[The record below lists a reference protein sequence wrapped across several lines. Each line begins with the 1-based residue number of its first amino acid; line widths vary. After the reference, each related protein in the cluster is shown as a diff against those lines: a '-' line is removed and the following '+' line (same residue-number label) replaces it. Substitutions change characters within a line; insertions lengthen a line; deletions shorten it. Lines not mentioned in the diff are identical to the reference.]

1 MFIYKFEKGTIKT
14 GIAIDLATDDQKMFE
29 ENFGGFIEVYNDG
42 KHTDE
47 ELEFVYAFVEVSD
60 DEDSE
65 RKLILTKD
73 RDEITR
79 MEIMDRYE
87 LADMHFVL
95 AMCKDNV
102 PINFYCLDNY
112 CTLVE
117 EEYIS
122 DDGKVSR
129 SNYISV
135 SWV

>member
-29 ENFGGFIEVYNDG
+29 ENFGRFVKVYNDG
-42 KHTDE
+42 KQTDE

-60 DEDSE
+60 DEDVE

-73 RDEITR
+73 KDEIAR
-79 MEIMDRYE
+79 MEMDNQYE
-87 LADMHFVL
+87 LACIGDIESMEGS
-95 AMCKDNV
+95 K
-102 PINFYCLDNY
+102 PINFACLDGH
-112 CTLVE
+112 CTLTE

-122 DDGKVSR
+122 NGKKVSR

-135 SWV
+135 SWI

>member
-1 MFIYKFEKGTIKT
+1 MFIYEFEKGKIRT

-29 ENFGGFIEVYNDG
+29 DTYGRFIEVYNDG
-42 KHTDE
+42 KQTDE

-60 DEDSE
+60 DEDAE

-79 MEIMDRYE
+79 MEMLDNQYE
-87 LADMHFVL
+87 LACIGDIECMNGD
-95 AMCKDNV
+95 K
-102 PINFYCLDNY
+102 PINFVCMDGFVSL
-112 CTLVE
+112 TL

-122 DDGKVSR
+122 NDKKVYR

-135 SWV
+135 NWI